1 MRGQDDWDE
10 GLFSYVRLDGRVP
23 VDHPLRSIRGSTDEV
38 LSSLN
43 ERFEALYSRMGRP
56 SIAPEHLLRA
66 TPLQA
71 VFSVRSERLL
81 MEQIDYNLL
90 FRRFV
95 GLAIDAPVWHRTVF
109 TKNRDRLL

>member
-1 MRGQDDWDE
+1 MRGQDDRDE
-10 GLFSYVRLDGRVP
+10 GLFSYVRLDDRFP

-66 TPLQA
+66 T
-71 VFSVRSERLL
+71 
-81 MEQIDYNLL
+81 L
-90 FRRFV
+90 FAGGF
-95 GLAIDAPVWHRTVF
+95 LASIGTAAEGA
-109 TKNRDRLL
+109 DRL